1 MGWTETD
8 NFDFLI
14 PEFYIGMGF
23 EDGPIEAGIFGISSS
38 GVGMSCHPW
47 GVLIAGLAFTRS
59 TGGDGVRE
67 LDIETVVNPM
77 VQPHYLTL
85 AQRL

>member
-1 MGWTETD
+1 MD
-8 NFDFLI
+8 IF
-14 PEFYIGMGF
+14 EFYVSEICIVICS
-23 EDGPIEAGIFGISSS
+23 EDGPVETGIFGISSS
-38 GVGMSCHPW
+38 KVGMSCHPW

-85 AQRL
+85 KQRL